1 MKPKK
6 SVDAYMYGLLTLLTV
21 GSLGYQ
27 YHRSTQRA
35 DAPAGSALSAGAAL
49 PALSLRPLSASD
61 VSAAASDALPL
72 PVGCRVLVVFHPD
85 CPMCHSS
92 AAREKNA
99 PTNPATLPIVWV
111 SGFDDKKSREFTS
124 LVRPGSLVRYD
135 PGAPKAL
142 KITAIPTAFLL
153 SKDDLVLG
161 TWAYTGLEDH
171 QELRQKC

>member
-6 SVDAYMYGLLTLLTV
+6 SVDTYMYVLLTLLTL

-27 YHRSTQRA
+27 YHRGAEGT
-35 DAPAGSALSAGAAL
+35 DTLIGSSLSAGAAL
-49 PALSLRPLSASD
+49 PALSLRPLSASG
-61 VSAAASDALPL
+61 VPSSEGDALPL
-72 PVGCRVLVVFHPD
+72 PLGCRVLVVFHPD

-99 PTNPATLPIVWV
+99 PTSPATLPIVWV

-153 SKDDLVLG
+153 SKDDRVLG